1 MNDEMTDEM
10 ALEDELLW
18 KAYYATRKAIKAI
31 QRRNPADITLVM
43 LSEAASLIYRARV
56 SEDQL

>member
-1 MNDEMTDEM
+1 MTDEM
-10 ALEDELLW
+10 TPEDELLW

-31 QRRNPADITLVM
+31 QRKNPSDITLVM

-56 SEDQL
+56 SDDQL